1 MALSDST
8 FRSRAIVAV
17 VAAAVC
23 SSLLALAILVIT
35 GQFASTGSNAGIE
48 HPGDILV
55 IAAIALIW
63 APAFALIPAA
73 LLGYFVERPKA
84 RWLIGNDGVIAV
96 HLALSILAAILLSI
110 LFRIVLHLIN
120 PKNPLV
126 DLYGLGLFAVIGLG
140 SGLAWWFIVIVP
152 GRRG

>member
-1 MALSDST
+1 MALSPQS

-17 VAAAVC
+17 AAAAVC

-35 GQFASTGSNAGIE
+35 GQFVSTGSNAGLK

-63 APAFALIPAA
+63 APAVALIPAA
-73 LLGYFVERPKA
+73 LLGYFIERPKA
-84 RWLIGNDGVIAV
+84 RWLIANRTGFAV
-96 HLALSILAAILLSI
+96 HLALSILAASALSI
-110 LFRIVLHLIN
+110 LFRIALHLIN
-120 PKNPLV
+120 PSNPLV

>member
-1 MALSDST
+1 LSEPG

-17 VAAAVC
+17 VAAAVA
-23 SSLLALAILVIT
+23 SSLLALAILIIT
-35 GQFASTGSNAGIE
+35 NQFVSTGSNAGIK

-84 RWLIGNDGVIAV
+84 RWLIANRGGIAV
-96 HLALSILAAILLSI
+96 HLALSVLAAIALSI

-120 PKNPLV
+120 TKNPLI

-140 SGLAWWFIVIVP
+140 SGLAWWFIVILP